1 MLSMNDKIRCANKQK
16 SCYMTQ
22 LVAKHPNEIS
32 SNTRMKYRQTPER
45 NTVKHP
51 NGIPSNTRTEYRQT
65 PEWNTVKH
73 PNGIPSNARMEYG

>member
-1 MLSMNDKIRCANKQK
+1 
-16 SCYMTQ
+16 MTQ

-45 NTVKHP
+45 NTVK
-51 NGIPSNTRTEYRQT
+51 R
-65 PEWNTVKH
+65 